1 MRKAIVGV
9 SLDVGSHGSAVS
21 TACSNSPVSPN
32 SWRTNREA
40 EAAEAAYHYNKEQ
53 PRGGTRKTGV
63 SSAITVGLEAQE

>member
-21 TACSNSPVSPN
+21 TACSNSPN